1 MKYIYI
7 YTSILILQKNKNYFR
22 KIFKKNKKTELKFI
36 IIFITFYSNK
46 KCIITYNRQ
55 TFRELFKVIYEL
67 TRESKE
73 KKMDKE
79 NHRVNKANCNP
90 IKNQNEAR
98 DLVFK
103 GDEIRNCE

>member
-1 MKYIYI
+1 MKYIYFNI
-7 YTSILILQKNKNYFR
+7 IKNKNYF
-22 KIFKKNKKTELKFI
+22 KEILKKNKKLKLIELI
-36 IIFITFYSNK
+36 IIFVTFYSNK
-46 KCIITYNRQ
+46 KCVITYNRQ

-79 NHRVNKANCNP
+79 NHRVNKANCNS

-103 GDEIRNCE
+103 GDEIQNCE

>member
-1 MKYIYI
+1 M
-7 YTSILILQKNKNYFR
+7 
-22 KIFKKNKKTELKFI
+22 
-36 IIFITFYSNK
+36 
-46 KCIITYNRQ
+46 
-55 TFRELFKVIYEL
+55 IYEL

-79 NHRVNKANCNP
+79 NHRVNKANCNS

-103 GDEIRNCE
+103 GDEIQNKRNNQGERNKMRRRYERR

>member
-1 MKYIYI
+1 M
-7 YTSILILQKNKNYFR
+7 
-22 KIFKKNKKTELKFI
+22 
-36 IIFITFYSNK
+36 
-46 KCIITYNRQ
+46 
-55 TFRELFKVIYEL
+55 IYEL